1 MRTTAMVA
9 MGGAVLAIGAA
20 APAWAAQTGPAPAA
34 RTTTKAPKKPKM
46 PKKRQFTAVQA
57 GIRLSTTGNRYED
70 LYRIKKGPFGEGTV
84 IRDATLTS
92 PTFPASGSDT
102 ARTYDRGGR
111 TIADETYTLGTPNTA
126 GIGTISGKGTCDAK
140 GGTGTHLDETCTYAF
155 RGSYDLLTGFT
166 QLTLSGTYTLSAKSS
181 QTK

>member
-1 MRTTAMVA
+1 MRTTAMMVV
-9 MGGAVLAIGAA
+9 GGAVLALGATT
-20 APAWAAQTGPAPAA
+20 PAWAAQAGPAPAA
-34 RTTTKAPKKPKM
+34 KTTTKAPR
-46 PKKRQFTAVQA
+46 KRHFTASEA

-84 IRDATLTS
+84 IRDAALTT

-111 TIADETYTLGTPNTA
+111 TIADETYTLGAPDTA
-126 GIGTISGKGTCDAK
+126 GIGKIAGKGTCDAND
-140 GGTGTHLDETCTYAF
+140 GTGTHFDETCTYTLS
-155 RGSYDLLTGFT
+155 GSYDLLTGFT
-166 QLTLSGTYTLSAKSS
+166 ELRLTGTYTLSAKAS